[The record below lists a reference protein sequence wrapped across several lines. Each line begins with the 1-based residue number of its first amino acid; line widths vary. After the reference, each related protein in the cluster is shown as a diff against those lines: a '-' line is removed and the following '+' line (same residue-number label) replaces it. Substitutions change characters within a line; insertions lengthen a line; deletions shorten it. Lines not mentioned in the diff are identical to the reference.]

1 MNAIELLDI
10 INTGETSKVQFKEK
24 MPHHD
29 SIAGEMISM
38 SNSMGGIILFG
49 VKDKTGD
56 IVGLTYE
63 DIQQYSNSI
72 SNIATGNIIPGIY
85 ITTEVVSI
93 DNDGGKK
100 VLVVYVA
107 EGIDKPYKDKN
118 GYVFVK
124 QGSDKRRVTDNAE
137 MIRLYQGGS
146 HLLADEMEVFNT

>member
-1 MNAIELLDI
+1 MNGFELLDI

-24 MPHHD
+24 MPHPD
-29 SIAGEMISM
+29 KIAGEMIAM

-63 DIQQYSNSI
+63 NIQQYSNII
-72 SNIATGNIIPGIY
+72 SNIATANIIPGIY

-93 DNDGGKK
+93 DNNGGKK
-100 VLVVYVA
+100 VLVVYVD
-107 EGIDKPYKDKN
+107 EGINKPYKDKN

-124 QGSDKRRVTDNAE
+124 QGPDKRRVTDNAE
-137 MIRLYQGGS
+137 MIRLYQGGES
-146 HLLADEMEVFNT
+146 FIS

>member
-24 MPHHD
+24 MPHPD
-29 SIAGEMISM
+29 SIAGEMIAM
-38 SNSMGGIILFG
+38 SNSMGGMILFG

-72 SNIATGNIIPGIY
+72 SNIATGNITPGIY
-85 ITTEVVSI
+85 IATEVVSI
-93 DNDGGKK
+93 DNNGGKK
-100 VLVVYVA
+100 VLVVYVD
-107 EGIDKPYKDKN
+107 EGINKPYKDKN

-124 QGSDKRRVTDNAE
+124 QGPDKRRVTDNAE

-146 HLLADEMEVFNT
+146 HL